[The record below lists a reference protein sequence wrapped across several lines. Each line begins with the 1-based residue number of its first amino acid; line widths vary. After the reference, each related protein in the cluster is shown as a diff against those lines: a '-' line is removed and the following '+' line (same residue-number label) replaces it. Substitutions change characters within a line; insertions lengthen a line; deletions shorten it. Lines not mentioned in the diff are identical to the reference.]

1 MTIETLPGLLEPGAG
16 TFLTTRAIDRDRTLK
31 NQEFKFAVLKRMGIG
46 ASQVFGLPDGALCP
60 KCHRPLTF
68 DHLTSCHNGMIA
80 RHDAIRD
87 QVQRMVL
94 SAGVSCQVER
104 QTSGASQQRIDV
116 FTKNY
121 FKPENRVTHPN
132 CGADVTVVAPYQPT
146 DQLPRFGREI
156 RLAEEKK
163 IKKYTQ
169 GEDNYASEQR
179 AVIVP
184 LVMTTFGAFG
194 PGFRKFIA
202 QTMLL
207 AGRTGRYMYGVDEH
221 FANRW
226 KQIFSCTLIRYQ
238 TEAAT
243 QLLGK
248 DLVDDVA
255 GEIPLA

>member
-1 MTIETLPGLLEPGAG
+1 
-16 TFLTTRAIDRDRTLK
+16 
-31 NQEFKFAVLKRMGIG
+31 MGIG
-46 ASQVFGLPDGALCP
+46 APHVFGLPEGTQCP
-60 KCHRPLTF
+60 HCNHALTF
-68 DHLTSCHNGMIA
+68 DHLTSCSHGRIA

-104 QTSGASQQRIDV
+104 QTSGPGQQRIDV

-121 FKPENRVTHPN
+121 FQPENRVTHPS
-132 CGADVTVVAPYQPT
+132 CGADVTVVTPYQPT
-146 DQLPRFGREI
+146 DQTPRLGREI

-169 GEDNYASEQR
+169 GEGNYATEQR

-202 QTMLL
+202 QTMML

-221 FANRW
+221 FVNRW

-243 QLLGK
+243 QLLGR
-248 DLVDDVA
+248 DLVDHVA